1 MASLS
6 PISDPK
12 RARRG
17 FTLLELMIAMSLL
30 AFLTLGVMSTY
41 LFVGRNLE
49 RLMSTQQQGVKARR
63 LIRQFTQDASSA
75 LSIASTSGPALSS
88 SYLEFTVPTPLA
100 LANCT
105 TTLASQTVTCT
116 STTGLAATHA
126 LTGSGVPNGT
136 VVSSV
141 TDGTTFV
148 MSIKATATASGLTI
162 NAVVP
167 VTVKYTYSSANATL
181 VRNYNGVD
189 NPTLP
194 LLSNIDTTVVSPVN
208 GFAFYNQEGVTVSPS
223 SPFLKQVE
231 FAFTTASGNA
241 AIGLRTSYT
250 IVSPRVILRNKPIL
264 Q

>member
-1 MASLS
+1 MAFHLPTSG
-6 PISDPK
+6 PK
-12 RARRG
+12 RASRG

-41 LFVGRNLE
+41 LFVGKNLE

-63 LIRQFTQDASSA
+63 VIRQFTQDVGSA
-75 LSIASTSGPALSS
+75 LSIASTSGTALSS
-88 SYLEFTVPTPLA
+88 SYLEFTVPTQLA

-105 TTLASQTVTCT
+105 TTSASKTVTCT
-116 STTGLAATHA
+116 STTGLAATYA
-126 LTGSGVPNGT
+126 LTGAGIPDGT

-141 TDGTTFV
+141 TNGTTFV
-148 MSIKATATASGLTI
+148 MSIAATATASGVAL

-194 LLSNIDTTVVSPVN
+194 LLSNIDTTVASPAN
-208 GFAFYNQEGVTVSPS
+208 GFAYYNQDGVTVSPT
-223 SPFLKQVE
+223 SPFLKQIE
-231 FAFTTASGNA
+231 FAFTTASGNVA
-241 AIGLRTSYT
+241 LGLRTSYT

-264 Q
+264 R